1 MREARVEGS
10 SKAPWIILVIFGIVM
25 AFLGFEMMEFKRA
38 GKKIYGVEVRISP
51 AQFTMKPGKSHL
63 LEASVLGSENSD
75 IGWFVQEGN
84 AGGSIVP
91 SGASS
96 HAAMY
101 TAPATVGVY
110 HVIVSSKADETR
122 TATATIEVRK

>member
-1 MREARVEGS
+1 
-10 SKAPWIILVIFGIVM
+10 
-25 AFLGFEMMEFKRA
+25 
-38 GKKIYGVEVRISP
+38 
-51 AQFTMKPGKSHL
+51 MKPGKSHL

-75 IGWFVQEGN
+75 IGWLVQEGN

-110 HVIVSSKADETR
+110 HVIASSKADETR